1 MDKTTTTYALGVDF
15 GTLSVRA
22 VLVNLWDG
30 QIVASETCAYAHG
43 ILDPTGLAYGAING
57 SCALQEPDDYLKA
70 MQETVTRA
78 IESSGLAP
86 EQISCIGVD
95 FTSWYDASD

>member
-30 QIVASETCAYAHG
+30 QIVASETW
-43 ILDPTGLAYGAING
+43 D
-57 SCALQEPDDYLKA
+57 S
-70 MQETVTRA
+70 
-78 IESSGLAP
+78 
-86 EQISCIGVD
+86 
-95 FTSWYDASD
+95 